1 MPKPRRRYS
10 GFRYSGE
17 FGGYL
22 HLAVGRRPVY
32 YLVFR
37 IFEMLVD
44 RSDWFLKYRIDLEA
58 EMQVLNVTPLF
69 DDYDLLWFAVHS
81 DEDEGDSVVAILQ
94 CGLKVAYN
102 FKDEEL
108 KVLSGCFEA
117 EKYQQDYDRF
127 RGCPYF
133 ETLSYLTRQLLQ
145 SSSIIVLGL

>member
-1 MPKPRRRYS
+1 MNIGRDGEMPAWHTYAHQKLILGDTDIESLYSDVEKECLMPMPMPKPRRRYS
-10 GFRYSGE
+10 GFRYFGE

-69 DDYDLLWFAVHS
+69 DDYDLLWFVVHS
-81 DEDEGDSVVAILQ
+81 DEDEGDSMVAILQ

-108 KVLSGCFEA
+108 KVL
-117 EKYQQDYDRF
+117 
-127 RGCPYF
+127 
-133 ETLSYLTRQLLQ
+133 
-145 SSSIIVLGL
+145 